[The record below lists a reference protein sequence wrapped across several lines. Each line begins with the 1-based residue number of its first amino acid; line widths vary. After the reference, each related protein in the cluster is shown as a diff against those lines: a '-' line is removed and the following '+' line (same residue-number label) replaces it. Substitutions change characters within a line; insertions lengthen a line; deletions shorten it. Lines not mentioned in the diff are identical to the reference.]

1 MPRRKRPERRVITPD
16 PVHHNRTLARFIN
29 KMMRHGHKAR
39 AQAIVYGAF
48 ELVEERGDKTAID
61 AFEEAIRNVM
71 PRVEVKPRRV
81 GGATYQVPVEIRG
94 DRRYSLAVRW
104 LISSARARSGR
115 SMRERLANELLEAAN
130 GQGGAVRRRDDV
142 HRMAEAN
149 RAFAIYAF

>member
-1 MPRRKRPERRVITPD
+1 MPRRKPPQRRATTPD

-71 PRVEVKPRRV
+71 PQVEVKPRRV

-130 GQGGAVRRRDDV
+130 GQGSAVRRRDDV